1 MPRVYP
7 PLSERFW
14 PKVDMSAGPNGCWL
28 WTGSSTGKKRYGLI
42 RASGSDLRRLLAH
55 RASYEIAY
63 GPIPAG
69 MFVCHTCD
77 NPSCVNPAHLFLGT
91 PADNTADM
99 IAKGRR
105 HQPRVQ
111 GDSVPNA
118 RLSASDVV
126 SIRKMSEAG
135 MAKKDIADRFG
146 VTAQHIGDIVN
157 RKWWKH
163 VP

>member
-7 PLSERFW
+7 SLSERFW

-28 WTGSSTGKKRYGLI
+28 WTGSSTGKKRYGLS